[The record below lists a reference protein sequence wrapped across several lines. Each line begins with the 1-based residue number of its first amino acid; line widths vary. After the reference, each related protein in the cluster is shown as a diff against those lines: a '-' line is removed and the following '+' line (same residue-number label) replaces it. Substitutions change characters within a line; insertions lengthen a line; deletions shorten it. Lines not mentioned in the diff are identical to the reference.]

1 MSRHFQTVVPLL
13 ASLLAAAAV
22 SAQSVPA
29 LMNYQGRL
37 TDEAGQPL
45 PSGTYAVQ
53 FRLWDKAV
61 GGQPGEM
68 LVWGEQ
74 HDVTLVDG
82 VFNVI
87 LGAPGGV
94 ALPGGAVNSLRFA
107 FDGAERYLG
116 LTLARLHDGTVL
128 SGAQRREIVPRQQ
141 LLSAPFA
148 VEAGRAHS
156 LVKELADALCPPGS
170 ILPYGGDAST
180 APDGWILCDGRP
192 LPIATYGR
200 LHAAIGFAWG
210 NPGAGQFR
218 VPDLRGLFLRG
229 VDGSP
234 VTGES
239 GRDPDRGDA
248 ARSQI
253 HPGANFGNRVGSW
266 QPDGIASHS
275 HDVWSLVFNGNAWG
289 TGGNPEN
296 PYNSNGLLTAWE
308 PNPGAQPPQTY
319 YGATRD
325 GERYIS
331 STGGAETRP
340 KNAYVNYLIKD

>member
-1 MSRHFQTVVPLL
+1 MRSLKLPGFMLALLFAAPVPG
-13 ASLLAAAAV
+13 
-22 SAQSVPA
+22 QSVPS

-45 PSGTYAVQ
+45 PNGTYAVQ
-53 FRLWDKAV
+53 FRLWNTAV
-61 GGQPGEM
+61 VGQAGET
-68 LVWGEQ
+68 LVWGQQ

-82 VFNVI
+82 VFNAV
-87 LGAPGGV
+87 LGAPGGT
-94 ALPGGAVNSLRFA
+94 ALAAATAVNELRFA
-107 FDGAERYLG
+107 FGDAERYLG

-128 SGAQRREIVPRQQ
+128 SGAQRKEIVPRQQ

-180 APDGWILCDGRP
+180 VPDGWILCDGRP
-192 LPIATYGR
+192 LPIAAYGR

-239 GRDPDRGDA
+239 GRDPDRSDA
-248 ARSQI
+248 GRGQL
-253 HPGANFGNRVGSW
+253 HPGSNFGNRVGSW
-266 QPDGIASHS
+266 QSDAFASHDHEVYPKLS
-275 HDVWSLVFNGNAWG
+275 GYNLGEGNYMQGSPINPTPYGDANTG
-289 TGGNPEN
+289 IRGGN
-296 PYNSNGLLTAWE
+296 
-308 PNPGAQPPQTY
+308 
-319 YGATRD
+319 
-325 GERYIS
+325 
-331 STGGAETRP
+331 ETRP
-340 KNAYVNYLIKD
+340 KNAYVNYIIKD